1 MCWFREKASRRLR
14 KGEEEGQ
21 FGVSTWIL
29 KSPVIMSSE
38 GDVARS
44 SSKVANSERK
54 MDLEDEGG
62 RYIVSR
68 MKDRGFES
76 EVVVKRA
83 QSDSNEVEFGS
94 GILASFRVER

>member
-1 MCWFREKASRRLR
+1 MCYFREKASRRLR

-21 FGVSTWIL
+21 FGMSTWIL

-44 SSKVANSERK
+44 LSKAANSERK
-54 MDLEDEGG
+54 IDLEDDGG
-62 RYIVSR
+62 RYKVSR
-68 MKDRGFES
+68 IKDRGLES
-76 EVVVKRA
+76 EVMMKRA

>member
-1 MCWFREKASRRLR
+1 MCWFNEKASRRLR
-14 KGEEEGQ
+14 NGEEEGQ

-54 MDLEDEGG
+54 IDLEDEGG
-62 RYIVSR
+62 LYIVSR

-83 QSDSNEVEFGS
+83 QSDSNEVYVES
-94 GILASFRVER
+94 VILASFRVER

>member
-1 MCWFREKASRRLR
+1 MWPL
-14 KGEEEGQ
+14 
-21 FGVSTWIL
+21 
-29 KSPVIMSSE
+29 
-38 GDVARS
+38 ARS
-44 SSKVANSERK
+44 LSKVANSERK

-83 QSDSNEVEFGS
+83 QSDSNEVMFGT